1 MKKTIEKILKDIID
15 ATSLTDMC
23 DKSVCHWV
31 QPVVDT
37 IVFPEYYLFSSTHVK
52 ENIISLLI
60 VLGVL
65 LIFGL
70 IVEEMMKRIFRR
82 NEEKYM
88 WVHKIFEKVMVAF
101 LLFYSMK
108 TIIYFI
114 ALKHH

>member
-1 MKKTIEKILKDIID
+1 M
-15 ATSLTDMC
+15 
-23 DKSVCHWV
+23 
-31 QPVVDT
+31 QPVIDK
-37 IVFPEYYLFSSTHVK
+37 IVFLEYYLFSSTLLK

-65 LIFGL
+65 ILLGL
-70 IVEEMMKRIFRR
+70 IVEAMMKCIFRK

-88 WVHKIFEKVMVAF
+88 WVHKVFEKVIVAF

-108 TIIYFI
+108 TIICFI

>member
-1 MKKTIEKILKDIID
+1 M
-15 ATSLTDMC
+15 
-23 DKSVCHWV
+23 

-37 IVFPEYYLFSSTHVK
+37 IVFLEYYLFSSTLLK

-65 LIFGL
+65 ILFGL
-70 IVEEMMKRIFRR
+70 IVEAMMKCIFRK

-88 WVHKIFEKVMVAF
+88 WVYKVFEKVMGAF

>member
-1 MKKTIEKILKDIID
+1 M
-15 ATSLTDMC
+15 
-23 DKSVCHWV
+23 
-31 QPVVDT
+31 
-37 IVFPEYYLFSSTHVK
+37 FSSNHLK

-65 LIFGL
+65 LLFGL
-70 IVEEMMKRIFRR
+70 IVEEMMKRIFRK
-82 NEEKYM
+82 NEEKHT
-88 WVHKIFEKVMVAF
+88 WVHKVFEKVIVAF

>member
-1 MKKTIEKILKDIID
+1 MKDIIE
-15 ATSLTDMC
+15 ATSITDMC
-23 DKSVCHWV
+23 DKSFCHWL

-37 IVFPEYYLFSSTHVK
+37 IVFPEYYLFSSTHLK

-82 NEEKYM
+82 NGEKYV
-88 WVHKIFEKVMVAF
+88 WVHKVFVKVMGAF
-101 LLFYSMK
+101 LLFYGMK

>member
-1 MKKTIEKILKDIID
+1 M
-15 ATSLTDMC
+15 
-23 DKSVCHWV
+23 

-37 IVFPEYYLFSSTHVK
+37 IVFLEYYLFSITHLK

-70 IVEEMMKRIFRR
+70 IVEEMMKRIFKK

-88 WVHKIFEKVMVAF
+88 WVYKVFEKVMGAF

>member
-15 ATSLTDMC
+15 ATSVTDMC
-23 DKSVCHWV
+23 DRNVCHWL

-37 IVFPEYYLFSSTHVK
+37 IVFPEYYLFSSNHLK

-70 IVEEMMKRIFRR
+70 IVEEMMKRIFRK

-88 WVHKIFEKVMVAF
+88 WVHKVFEKVIVAF
-101 LLFYSMK
+101 ENNHLL
-108 TIIYFI
+108 
-114 ALKHH
+114 

>member
-1 MKKTIEKILKDIID
+1 MFL
-15 ATSLTDMC
+15 
-23 DKSVCHWV
+23 
-31 QPVVDT
+31 
-37 IVFPEYYLFSSTHVK
+37 EYYLFSITHLK

-70 IVEEMMKRIFRR
+70 IVEEMMKRIFKK

-88 WVHKIFEKVMVAF
+88 WVYKVFEKVMGAF

>member
-1 MKKTIEKILKDIID
+1 
-15 ATSLTDMC
+15 MC
-23 DKSVCHWV
+23 DRNVCHWL

-37 IVFPEYYLFSSTHVK
+37 IVFPEYYLFSSNHLK

-70 IVEEMMKRIFRR
+70 IVEEMMKRIFRK

-88 WVHKIFEKVMVAF
+88 WVHKVFEKVIVAF
-101 LLFYSMK
+101 ENNHLLYSFETSLILNLKGMYK
-108 TIIYFI
+108 II
-114 ALKHH
+114 

>member
-1 MKKTIEKILKDIID
+1 MKKTVEKILKDIIHS
-15 ATSLTDMC
+15 TSITDMC
-23 DKSVCHWV
+23 DKSVWHWL
-31 QPVVDT
+31 QPVVDA
-37 IVFPEYYLFSSTHVK
+37 IVFPEYYLFSSTHLK

-60 VLGVL
+60 VFGVL

-70 IVEEMMKRIFRR
+70 IVEEMMKRIFKK

-88 WVHKIFEKVMVAF
+88 WIHKVFEKVMVAF
-101 LLFYSMK
+101 LLFYGIK

>member
-1 MKKTIEKILKDIID
+1 MKKTVEKILKDIID
-15 ATSLTDMC
+15 ATSITDMC
-23 DKSVCHWV
+23 DRSFCNWI

-37 IVFPEYYLFSSTHVK
+37 FVFPEYYLFSSTHLK

-70 IVEEMMKRIFRR
+70 IVEEMMKRIFRK

-88 WVHKIFEKVMVAF
+88 WVHKVFEKVIVAF

-114 ALKHH
+114 ALNHH

>member
-1 MKKTIEKILKDIID
+1 MKDIID
-15 ATSLTDMC
+15 ATSVTDMC
-23 DKSVCHWV
+23 DRNVCHWL

-60 VLGVL
+60 VLGGL

-70 IVEEMMKRIFRR
+70 IVEEMMKRIFRK

-88 WVHKIFEKVMVAF
+88 WVQKYLRK
-101 LLFYSMK
+101 
-108 TIIYFI
+108 
-114 ALKHH
+114 

>member
-1 MKKTIEKILKDIID
+1 M
-15 ATSLTDMC
+15 
-23 DKSVCHWV
+23 
-31 QPVVDT
+31 
-37 IVFPEYYLFSSTHVK
+37 FPEYYLFSSTHVK

-60 VLGVL
+60 VLGGL

-70 IVEEMMKRIFRR
+70 IVEEMMKRIFRK

-88 WVHKIFEKVMVAF
+88 WVQKIFEKVIVAF

>member
-1 MKKTIEKILKDIID
+1 MF
-15 ATSLTDMC
+15 S
-23 DKSVCHWV
+23 
-31 QPVVDT
+31 
-37 IVFPEYYLFSSTHVK
+37 EYYLFSSTHLK

-70 IVEEMMKRIFRR
+70 IVEEMMKRIFRK

-88 WVHKIFEKVMVAF
+88 WVHKVFVKVIVAF